1 MDYLSLDLKN
11 QDCLL
16 IGSGAIAMQHAQAL
30 EKAGAAVHVVA
41 PDIDEVLQNL
51 AVDSGG
57 SALLK
62 NVDSSDLPGR
72 ILLIA
77 VSDDAE
83 ENEQA
88 ILWAKEN
95 DMLVYTASQE

>member
-1 MDYLSLDLKN
+1 MAMDYLSRDLKN

-30 EKAGAAVHVVA
+30 EKAGAAIHVVA
-41 PDIDEVLQNL
+41 PDIEEDLQNL

-72 ILLIA
+72 VLLIA
-77 VSDDAE
+77 VSSDDE
-83 ENEQA
+83 ENQQA
-88 ILWAKEN
+88 IQWAKEYN
-95 DMLVYTASQE
+95 LAVYAD

>member
-16 IGSGAIAMQHAQAL
+16 IGSGDIAMQHARRL
-30 EKAGAAVHVVA
+30 GKAGAAVHVVA
-41 PDIDEVLQNL
+41 PDLEEDLQNL

-62 NVDSSDLPGR
+62 GVDYSDLPGR
-72 ILLIA
+72 LLLIA
-77 VSDDAE
+77 VSENAE

-95 DMLVYTASQE
+95 DMLVYTVSQE